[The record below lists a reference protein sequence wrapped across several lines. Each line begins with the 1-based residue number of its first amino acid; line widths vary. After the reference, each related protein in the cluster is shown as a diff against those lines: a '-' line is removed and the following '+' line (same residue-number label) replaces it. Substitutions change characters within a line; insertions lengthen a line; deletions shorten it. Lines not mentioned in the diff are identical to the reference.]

1 MRETKTRCYF
11 CAKSLEQKERKSGGL
26 GILVIC
32 MDTRGL
38 FMEGPKT
45 RYFLPIRVREKS
57 IARVSTRAQFDH
69 GVARVYSKI
78 ELDIRYTTQTC
89 IQWLSN

>member
-11 CAKSLEQKERKSGGL
+11 CAKSLEQEERKSGGL
-26 GILVIC
+26 GIL
-32 MDTRGL
+32 
-38 FMEGPKT
+38 
-45 RYFLPIRVREKS
+45 YFVWTPGVFSWKNRRLGIPIRVRVKS

-78 ELDIRYTTQTC
+78 ELDIR
-89 IQWLSN
+89 